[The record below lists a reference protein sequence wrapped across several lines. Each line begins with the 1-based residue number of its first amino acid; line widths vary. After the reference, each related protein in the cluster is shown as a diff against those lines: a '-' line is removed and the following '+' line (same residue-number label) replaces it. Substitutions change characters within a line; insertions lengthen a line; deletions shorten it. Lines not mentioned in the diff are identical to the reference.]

1 MSQYLRYTQLTAP
14 LHDVPNSIQPLQLPT
29 LPTTPPFDYDFAV
42 EREAIDIAK
51 AAKRTEAECKQNLEE
66 YEQKKRQETQ
76 DNETKRIAAE
86 RKMKQAREATAAA
99 TAERKQKQA
108 REATAAATALVEER
122 QKKLAQ
128 HEEEERER
136 VAQEQSQREGVL
148 LRSRSRQADDRE
160 TAETQRQK
168 ELVTQFGQWTGAN
181 EEVCEHYLSAHTWKL
196 DEAVRQYFGRAN
208 N

>member
-1 MSQYLRYTQLTAP
+1 MIPPSFMSQYLRYTQLTAP
-14 LHDVPNSIQPLQLPT
+14 LHDVPNSVQPLQLPT

-76 DNETKRIAAE
+76 DNETKRIA
-86 RKMKQAREATAAA
+86 T
-99 TAERKQKQA
+99 ERKQKQA

-181 EEVCEHYLSAHTWKL
+181 EEVCKHYLSAHTWKL